1 MKTETDPAPNVI
13 HNDIHGNTG
22 PIFCG
27 VVNQPVFMQPGA
39 NYTPHITNNNTA
51 ADPPPAPPV
60 PCGSP
65 AGKNTAPA
73 PPVPCGSPAGKNAA
87 PAPPVPCGSPAG
99 KNTPAETPE
108 EKAVRRQR
116 TLAAITPLFQ
126 FDAKTLGRDS
136 LGRPVTNGRLAS
148 LFRRS
153 LGQGAHPGRQ
163 QQQVID
169 GLWTLLA
176 DKRNQCT
183 RQPGETYF
191 RQTVLNI
198 LGYYREKAIIH
209 GTPLALARSVFA
221 DAAGSLAKNIE
232 RGITSNAFPPG
243 TPAWLD
249 VNIAR
254 LMAGEI

>member
-1 MKTETDPAPNVI
+1 
-13 HNDIHGNTG
+13 
-22 PIFCG
+22 
-27 VVNQPVFMQPGA
+27 
-39 NYTPHITNNNTA
+39 
-51 ADPPPAPPV
+51 
-60 PCGSP
+60 
-65 AGKNTAPA
+65 
-73 PPVPCGSPAGKNAA
+73 
-87 PAPPVPCGSPAG
+87 VPCGSPAG